1 MIAVSGNRCSVS
13 GPMVLGLASA
23 LLAEGGSALHEAETV
38 FDLAAVT
45 DIDSASLAVV
55 FGWLR
60 LAQSQGKR
68 LRIEHPPAEML
79 SLAEVYGVAE
89 LLPLA

>member
-1 MIAVSGNRCSVS
+1 
-13 GPMVLGLASA
+13 MVLNLASA
-23 LLAEGGSALHEAETV
+23 LLAEGGQALGAGETV

-45 DIDSASLAVV
+45 EVDSASLAVI